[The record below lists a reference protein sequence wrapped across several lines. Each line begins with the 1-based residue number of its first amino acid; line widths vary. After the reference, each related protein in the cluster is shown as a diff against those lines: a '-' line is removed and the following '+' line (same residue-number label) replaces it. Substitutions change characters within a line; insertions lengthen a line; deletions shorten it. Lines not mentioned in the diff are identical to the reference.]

1 MPSPTIL
8 PEKVSRRYRV
18 AIVEDHTLVR
28 DGFKALVQSM
38 PDFEFAWEAG
48 TVTDALE
55 ALKADPPDMLTT
67 DISLPDGS
75 GLDITKTAASMNPS
89 INVLVMSIHD
99 ETLFAQRAL
108 KAGAKGYLMKTAP
121 QEDIEDAIR
130 KVAHGRVALS
140 SEVSE
145 MMLLN
150 ISGNS
155 QPKTQAGLHE
165 LSDREFEIFQL
176 VGEGQNSHAIGKA
189 LDISPKTVDVH
200 KMNIRKKLNLEE
212 GMTLTTYAIRWA
224 ESRRLAGGVG

>member
-1 MPSPTIL
+1 MPIPTI
-8 PEKVSRRYRV
+8 PAEKVDRPYRV

-28 DGFKALVQSM
+28 DGFKALVQGM
-38 PDFEFAWEAG
+38 PEFEFAWEAG
-48 TVTDALE
+48 TVSDALE
-55 ALKADPPDMLTT
+55 LLQSDPPDMLTT
-67 DISLPDGS
+67 DISLPDGT
-75 GLDITKTAASMNPS
+75 GLDIAKTASMMDPP
-89 INVLVMSIHD
+89 IPVLVMSIHD

-121 QEDIEDAIR
+121 QEDIEDALR
-130 KVAHGRVALS
+130 KVAAGRVALS
-140 SEVSE
+140 SEISE

-150 ISGNS
+150 ISGNA
-155 QPKTQAGLHE
+155 QPKGQAGLHE
-165 LSDREFEIFQL
+165 LSNREFEIFQL

-224 ESRRLAGGVG
+224 EARRLITGVS

>member
-1 MPSPTIL
+1 MPTPTIPPVKL
-8 PEKVSRRYRV
+8 NRLYRV

-28 DGFKALVQSM
+28 DGFKNLVQGM
-38 PDFEFAWEAG
+38 PEFEFAWEAG
-48 TVTDALE
+48 TVADALQS
-55 ALKADPPDMLTT
+55 LQTDPPDMLTT

-75 GLDITKTAASMNPS
+75 GLDVAKTATTMNPPV
-89 INVLVMSIHD
+89 NVLVMSIHD

-130 KVAHGRVALS
+130 KVAAGRVALS
-140 SEVSE
+140 SEISE

-150 ISGNS
+150 ISGS
-155 QPKTQAGLHE
+155 AQPKSQAGLHE
-165 LSDREFEIFQL
+165 LSNREFEIFQF
-176 VGEGQNSHAIGKA
+176 VGEGQNSHAIAKA
-189 LDISPKTVDVH
+189 LDISSKTVDVH

-224 ESRRLAGGVG
+224 ESRRVATGVS